1 MAGGRLCA
9 CPCIGFPVIAE
20 SVYPYVQE
28 GAWFAGREAMGRAL
42 VSLETPRM
50 VAIGPFGLPLRGSGG
65 FLSAHPR
72 PLDKEI

>member
-1 MAGGRLCA
+1 
-9 CPCIGFPVIAE
+9 
-20 SVYPYVQE
+20 
-28 GAWFAGREAMGRAL
+28 MGRAL

-65 FLSAHPR
+65 SHVAHSR